1 MAVSGKASVVL
12 NITEQKDLDLV
23 SYPGVLSKAYDWVIA
38 TGTGSGQADLLFS
51 DSFSVAQSNS
61 FDLDLAG
68 TLVPAFGGTLTLVKC
83 KAFGIFAG
91 AANPGNLTVGR
102 GATNGFPW
110 ISAVS
115 AGVVIPPGGG
125 CWWFAPQ
132 AGITVTAGTGD
143 LINILAAATSGT
155 YTYDVFLVGTSA

>member
-1 MAVSGKASVVL
+1 MSLSGKASVKL
-12 NITEQKDLDLV
+12 DLTEQKDLDLV
-23 SYPGVLSKAYDWVIA
+23 SGVAALSKSYDWVVA
-38 TGTGSGQADLLFS
+38 TGTGSGQADLIFS
-51 DSFSVAQSNS
+51 DSYSVAQSNS

-68 TLVPAFGGTLTLVKC
+68 LLVPLFAATLTLVKC

-102 GATNGFPW
+102 GATNGFTW

-115 AGVVIPPGGG
+115 AGVVVPPGGG

-132 AGITVTAGTGD
+132 AGITVTAGTAD
-143 LINILAAATSGT
+143 LINVTAAATSGT